1 MLNKNLFLLTH
12 LRVNVVQNM
21 LINLRKGKELRGK
34 QMDEMGTVPAES
46 IECLV
51 EVPNLG
57 HTLFHVSLPLY
68 GSTNLGHLQHS
79 KTLYCYQYKKLMEQ
93 SRLRLKG
100 KHKFIKSS
108 QFG

>member
-1 MLNKNLFLLTH
+1 
-12 LRVNVVQNM
+12 
-21 LINLRKGKELRGK
+21 
-34 QMDEMGTVPAES
+34 MDEMGTVPAES

-79 KTLYCYQYKKLMEQ
+79 KTLYCYQYKKVMEQ
-93 SRLRLKG
+93 SRLCLQG
-100 KHKFIKSS
+100 KDKFIKSRS
-108 QFG
+108 I